1 MAVITLHFYPPKLAI
16 ATTVRIL
23 IPVQRGPEAEALL
36 DGIADPSA
44 EAFKAYFTQLGK
56 LPVLWLLHG
65 GSDNYAD
72 WHHYTILQQLSD
84 QYGYAVVMPDAQ
96 NSSYSNMA
104 HGPAWFDYFTE
115 ELPEYIYSRFPFSRK
130 REDNFIAGMSMGG
143 QGTLKIALHQPERFS
158 VAVPIASGVDV
169 VNQYAALKPGEKG
182 RYSMFAITY
191 GCEDDPSKALGGP
204 EDNFAALRRAVEAGK
219 TLPHMMQ
226 AQGTEDF
233 TYDGNRRF
241 NDYAKSIGVDIQWIE
256 APGKHDWYSW
266 NLYIPKVFEFIAQCR
281 EKAQ

>member
-23 IPVQRGPEAEALL
+23 IPIARGPEAEALL
-36 DGIADPSA
+36 DGTGEQSA
-44 EAFKAYFTQLGK
+44 AVYERYFARKGK

-72 WHHYTILQQLSD
+72 WHSNTIVEQLSER
-84 QYGYAVVMPDAQ
+84 YGIAVVMPDAQ

-104 HGPAWFDYFTE
+104 HGPDWFDYFTR
-115 ELPEYIYSRFPFSRK
+115 ELPEYIYSNFPISRR
-130 REDNFIAGMSMGG
+130 REDNFISGMSMGG
-143 QGTLKIALHQPERFS
+143 QGTLKLALNQPERFS

-204 EDNFAALRRAVEAGK
+204 EDNFAALKRDIEAGRA
-219 TLPHMMQ
+219 LPQMMQ

-233 TYDGNRRF
+233 TYEGNKRF
-241 NDYAKSIGVDIQWIE
+241 NEYARSLGVDIKWIE
-256 APGKHDWYSW
+256 APGKHDWASW
-266 NLYIPKVFEFIAQCR
+266 NLYIPKVFEFIEECR
-281 EKAQ
+281 TR